1 MIEILLGS
9 LLAVWGFTEAVDTKT
24 VPEGGLNVSHGL
36 TAAGPLR
43 ESLVVEPLSQLK
55 YRNVVRQAYDYSC
68 GSAALTTVLDYYL
81 GLNLDERQVMEGLLH
96 YGEAEK
102 IAERRGFSLLDMKR
116 LTTALGYQSG
126 GFRADFKDLVSLEHP
141 AIVPIEYAGF
151 KHFVVLRK
159 VHGGRVYVADPA
171 LGNLSFTQA
180 RFQDVWDQNVVFI
193 VYPGERPPVN
203 ALALNEGDMRAVDD
217 RTTSL
222 LAFREFPLMAKFT
235 GNQATQMGSAD
246 QLQETHYIRRK

>member
-9 LLAVWGFTEAVDTKT
+9 LLAVWGFTEAVETRT
-24 VPEGGLNVSHGL
+24 VPEGSLNVSHGL
-36 TAAGPLR
+36 TVAGPIR
-43 ESLVVEPLSQLK
+43 ESVVVEPLSQLK

-96 YGEAEK
+96 FGEAEK

-116 LTTALGYQSG
+116 FTAALGYQSG
-126 GFRADFKDLVSLEHP
+126 GFRAEFKDLESLEHP
-141 AIVPIEYAGF
+141 GIVPIEYAGF
-151 KHFVVLRK
+151 KHFVVLREIRD
-159 VHGGRVYVADPA
+159 GRVYVADPA
-171 LGNLSFTQA
+171 LGSISFTQA
-180 RFQDVWDQNVVFI
+180 RFEEVWDQNVVFI

-203 ALALNEGDMRAVDD
+203 ALALSEQDLRLVDD

-222 LAFREFPLMAKFT
+222 LAFREFPMLAKFT
-235 GNQATQMGSAD
+235 ENQATQMGSAG
-246 QLQETHYIRRK
+246 QLLETQYIRRK